1 MDFNKMVDN
10 ISKNVPAPVEDTYLD
25 DEGLLR
31 CSNCN
36 GRREVIITIF
46 DKTRKVNCVCQC
58 QHAAAL
64 AGEEA
69 IERRAKMRKIEEMRR
84 TGFTDA
90 KLMECTF
97 ANDDG
102 SQPKVL
108 HIAKNYVENFDE
120 MKESG
125 KGLLLFG
132 GVGTGKTYAAASIAN
147 ALIDKGVPAMVTN
160 FARISNKLQERF
172 EKKQAYLDNLNKFD
186 LLVLDD
192 LAAERSTE
200 YMQEIVYNV
209 IDARYRAGLP
219 MIITTNLS
227 MEAIKNP
234 PNATD
239 NRIYDRILEKC
250 FPVEVKGKSHRRKN
264 IRDDYEHMKDLLG
277 LN

>member
-1 MDFNKMVDN
+1 MDFNKMVDKIN
-10 ISKNVPAPVEDTYLD
+10 DKIPEPVEETYLD
-25 DEGLLR
+25 DEGLMR
-31 CSNCN
+31 CANCH
-36 GRREVIITIF
+36 GKRETIIEVF
-46 DKTRKVNCVCQC
+46 GVARKVNCVCQC
-58 QHAAAL
+58 QQAASIAE
-64 AGEEA
+64 EEA
-69 IERRAKMRKIEEMRR
+69 IEKRAKMRRIEEMRR

-90 KLMECTF
+90 KLIECTF
-97 ANDDG
+97 ENDDK

-108 HIAKNYVENFDE
+108 HIAKNYVENFDQ
-120 MKESG
+120 MKEGG
-125 KGLLLFG
+125 KGLLFYG
-132 GVGTGKTYAAASIAN
+132 GVGTGKTYTAACIAN
-147 ALIDKGVPAMVTN
+147 ALIDKGVSAMVTN

-227 MEAIKNP
+227 LDSIKNP
-234 PNATD
+234 QNATD
-239 NRIYDRILEKC
+239 IRIYDRILEKC
-250 FPVEVKGKSHRRKN
+250 FPVEVKGKSHRRQNIKN
-264 IRDDYEHMKDLLG
+264 EYENMKGLLG

>member
-1 MDFNKMVDN
+1 MDYNKMIDN
-10 ISKNVPAPVEDTYLD
+10 LNKRVPKPVEETYI
-25 DEGLLR
+25 DEDGLMR
-31 CSNCN
+31 CTSCH
-36 GRREVIITIF
+36 GKRETIIEIF
-46 DKTRKVNCVCQC
+46 GQSRKVSCVCSC
-58 QHAAAL
+58 QQAAAL
-64 AGEEA
+64 AEDEA
-69 IERRAKMRKIEEMRR
+69 IEKRAKMRKIEEMRR
-84 TGFTDA
+84 TGFTDK

-97 ANDDG
+97 ENDDG

-108 HIAKNYVENFDE
+108 HIAKNYVENFDK
-120 MKESG
+120 MKEGG
-125 KGLLLFG
+125 KGLLLYG

-147 ALIDKGVPAMVTN
+147 ALIDKGISAMVTN

-227 MEAIKNP
+227 LETIKNP
-234 PNATD
+234 PNPTD

-250 FPVEVKGKSHRRKN
+250 FPVEVKGKSHRRQN
-264 IRDDYEHMKDLLG
+264 IKDEYENMKGLLG

>member
-1 MDFNKMVDN
+1 MDYNKMIDN
-10 ISKNVPAPVEDTYLD
+10 LNKTVPEPVEDTYMGED
-25 DEGLLR
+25 GLLR
-31 CSNCN
+31 CANCH
-36 GRREVIITIF
+36 GKRETMITIF
-46 DKTRKVNCVCQC
+46 GNSRKVNCVCQC
-58 QHAAAL
+58 ERAAIKAE
-64 AGEEA
+64 EEA
-69 IERRAKMRKIEEMRR
+69 IEKRANMRRIEEMRR

-97 ANDDG
+97 ENDDG

-120 MKESG
+120 MKKTG
-125 KGLLLFG
+125 KGLLLYG

-147 ALIDKGVPAMVTN
+147 ALIDKGVSAMVTN

-227 MEAIKNP
+227 LETIKNP

-264 IRDDYEHMKDLLG
+264 IKDEYENMKGLLG

>member
-1 MDFNKMVDN
+1 MNLEKLIDQLNKAIPGPIDATYKGEDN
-10 ISKNVPAPVEDTYLD
+10 
-25 DEGLLR
+25 LLH
-31 CSNCN
+31 CANCH
-36 GRREVIITIF
+36 GKRETIIEVF
-46 DKTRKVNCVCQC
+46 GKARKVNCVCQC
-58 QHAAAL
+58 QQAAAQ
-64 AGEEA
+64 AEEEA
-69 IERRAKMRKIEEMRR
+69 MEKRAKMRKTQEMRR
-84 TGFTDA
+84 SGFTDQ

-97 ANDDG
+97 ENDDG

-108 HIAKNYVENFDE
+108 HIAKNYVENFE
-120 MKESG
+120 QMKETG
-125 KGLLLFG
+125 KGLLIYG
-132 GVGTGKTYAAASIAN
+132 GVGTGKTYTAASIAN
-147 ALIDKGVPAMVTN
+147 ALIDKGIPAMVTN

-172 EKKQAYLDNLNKFD
+172 EKKQTYLDNLNKFD

-227 MEAIKNP
+227 IETIKNP
-234 PNATD
+234 ENPTD

-264 IRDDYEHMKDLLG
+264 IKDEYENMKRLLG

>member
-1 MDFNKMVDN
+1 MDLNKMIDN
-10 ISKNVPAPVEDTYLD
+10 LHKNVPEPVEDTYLD

-31 CSNCN
+31 CVNCN
-36 GRREVIITIF
+36 GRREVIIEIF
-46 DKTRKVNCVCQC
+46 GKARKVNCVCQC
-58 QHAAAL
+58 QQAANL
-64 AGEEA
+64 AEEQA
-69 IERRAKMRKIEEMRR
+69 IENRTKMRRIEEMRR
-84 TGFTDA
+84 TGFTDK

-97 ANDDG
+97 ANDDN

-108 HIAKNYVENFDE
+108 HIAKNYVENFE
-120 MKESG
+120 QMRETG
-125 KGLLLFG
+125 KGLLLYG

-147 ALIDKGVPAMVTN
+147 ALIDKGVSAMVTN

-209 IDARYRAGLP
+209 IDSRYRAGLP

-227 MEAIKNP
+227 METIKNP

-264 IRDDYEHMKDLLG
+264 IKDEYENMKGLLG

>member
-1 MDFNKMVDN
+1 MDLNKMVDN
-10 ISKNVPAPVEDTYLD
+10 LSKNVPAPVEDTYTD
-25 DEGLLR
+25 DEGLQR
-31 CSNCN
+31 CANCH
-36 GRREVIITIF
+36 GKRETIITIF
-46 DKTRKVNCVCQC
+46 GNARKVNCVCQC
-58 QHAAAL
+58 QQAAIHAE
-64 AGEEA
+64 EEA
-69 IERRAKMRKIEEMRR
+69 IEKRAKMRQIEEMRR

-97 ANDDG
+97 ENDDG

-108 HIAKNYVENFDE
+108 HIAQNYVENFDE
-120 MKESG
+120 MKKDG
-125 KGLLLFG
+125 KGLLLYG

-147 ALIDKGVPAMVTN
+147 ALIDKGVSAMVTN

-227 MEAIKNP
+227 METIKNP
-234 PNATD
+234 TNATD

-250 FPVEVKGKSHRRKN
+250 FPVEVKGASHRRKN
-264 IRDDYEHMKDLLG
+264 IRQDYEHMKDLLG

>member
-1 MDFNKMVDN
+1 MDYNRMIDNLNK
-10 ISKNVPAPVEDTYLD
+10 SVPDPVEDTYID

-31 CSNCN
+31 CANCH
-36 GRREVIITIF
+36 GRRETIVEIF
-46 DKTRKVNCVCQC
+46 GKARKVNCVCQC
-58 QHAAAL
+58 QQAANL
-64 AGEEA
+64 AEEQA
-69 IERRAKMRKIEEMRR
+69 IENRAKMRRIEEMRR

-97 ANDDG
+97 ENDDG

-108 HIAKNYVENFDE
+108 HIAKNYVENFE
-120 MKESG
+120 QMKDTG
-125 KGLLLFG
+125 KGLLLYG

-147 ALIDKGVPAMVTN
+147 ALIDKGVSAIVTN

-227 MEAIKNP
+227 LETIKNP

-264 IRDDYEHMKDLLG
+264 IKDEYENMKGLLG
-277 LN
+277 LK